1 MHIFWENSNWP
12 GAHIEPAI
20 NCLSW
25 IDSPDDNKPDQGLL
39 AAGSESG
46 SVGITH
52 TYLLPEEEDDMKRYN
67 FNLRGHHS
75 PISMVAWNR
84 NYSKLASCDNNGI
97 IYVWVPNEERYS
109 VEIINQRGVRVQEL
123 CWAPD
128 GNAITII
135 YDDLVLVGGANGQ
148 RIWSNSFPETVRS
161 GAWAYNSRELIL
173 GVGNKIQVFSNQGA
187 VIFPER
193 TISQNSIIKKI
204 ASSSLREF
212 DKKWTIAICDESEKI
227 YLINS
232 YDDLFPHKWKC
243 DEAILDMKWDGSGIH
258 LGVMCTNNKFFI
270 LDYMGRVLYSRK
282 IIIPQPP
289 PVLGLSKYDSEKEK
303 KRTMLK
309 TFTWAHNDNVIILAA
324 GGSLAVG
331 HVWKTIPKLS
341 TLVTYEIWKSLGKSS
356 KNVNQL
362 VLPTSV
368 KTTIC
373 SLDHHIIKCRIPTPE
388 ELCAAICEP
397 KNYMNYCSI
406 IFDSKKRHF
415 YLAIEHLGGNFAILK
430 GKQVNRLIPK
440 FVISIPPHLSK
451 HFQNNSLKK
460 SANDPF
466 TFYDKQMGNIFDFVN
481 EANNNTKS
489 NLNNGSSAQVED
501 LAAFRRDSN
510 QRYSVWRR
518 SKRQLRALMLKHFQ
532 NFSRDENNTL
542 KKSHYPHE
550 LKNAESVLKKKK
562 KSKHIILNISANII
576 CTKFQISASQHS
588 YVSNYLPTF
597 LGYVNFKTSVLHLQP
612 RQMTVHLSDLTTLTS
627 NCKEKGVNFAECSQ
641 NIVNMDDPITEHPIN
656 ETEPAFELM
665 SDEISMYLEIYK
677 EFYNLRKV
685 VIDYVESLE
694 KNLINS
700 KKVET
705 LFYNKPC
712 SIDSTSYIVDQSIN
726 LQQYPM
732 NNSTT
737 STESWH
743 NVVDSFEYIDD
754 DDNVNDNIPL
764 IGERSINNLDITL
777 TDNSLLSSKQIEEVQ
792 IIKEKLAKLYEFL
805 NDSTEHIEYEKILSS
820 NKNILY
826 NSQITNEYRKDILN
840 ISKKVDF
847 IREFIYSTQF
857 ENRDIEHDFENG
869 LSGLTKILNN
879 FPITIN
885 DIESSTKASL
895 TSTIIPKKVP
905 LKKSKLKLSNI
916 KTIFKQKSYP
926 DIGSRLL
933 DAQQLIDE
941 LPNHR
946 TASNRIV
953 PTTSAIEPLPHL
965 LVMTNKAPFW
975 NEQSQVYQLDFG
987 GRVTQESAKNFQIE
1001 YKDKQVMQFGR
1012 IEGGAYTLDF
1022 CSPFSAVQAFAIAL
1036 ASITQ
1041 RLK

>member
-25 IDSPDDNKPDQGLL
+25 IDSPNDNKPDQGLL

-52 TYLLPEEEDDMKRYN
+52 TYFLPEEDDMKRYN

-161 GAWAYNSRELIL
+161 GAWSYNSRELIL

-193 TISQNSIIKKI
+193 TISQNAIIKKI
-204 ASSSLREF
+204 VASSLRDC
-212 DKKWTIAICDESEKI
+212 DKKWTIAICDELEKL
-227 YLINS
+227 YFINS
-232 YDDLFPHKWKC
+232 YDDLFPRKWKC
-243 DEAILDMKWDGSGIH
+243 DEAIIDIKWNGAGTN

-270 LDYMGRVLYSRK
+270 LDHMGRVLYSRK
-282 IIIPQPP
+282 IVIPQPP
-289 PVLGLSKYDSEKEK
+289 PVLGLSKYDSEKDK
-303 KRTMLK
+303 HRNTLK
-309 TFTWAHNDNVIILAA
+309 TFTWAHKDNVIILAA

-331 HVWKTIPKLS
+331 HVWKTVPKLS
-341 TLVTYEIWKSLGKSS
+341 TLVTYDIWKFLGKSS

-368 KTTIC
+368 KATIC
-373 SLDHHIIKCRIPTPE
+373 ALDHHIIKCRIPTPE

-430 GKQVNRLIPK
+430 GKQINRLIPK

-451 HFQNNSLKK
+451 HFQNKSLQK
-460 SANDPF
+460 SINDSVAV
-466 TFYDKQMGNIFDFVN
+466 YGKQKGNILDIVN
-481 EANNNTKS
+481 GGNNNVK
-489 NLNNGSSAQVED
+489 NILNNGSSAQVED
-501 LAAFRRDSN
+501 LAALRRDSN
-510 QRYSVWRR
+510 QRYSIWRR
-518 SKRQLRALMLKHFQ
+518 SKRQLRALVTKHFQ
-532 NFSRDENNTL
+532 YNSRDGNNGL

-550 LKNAESVLKKKK
+550 LKNSENLSKK

-597 LGYVNFKTSVLHLQP
+597 LGYINFKTSVLHLQP
-612 RQMTVHLSDLTTLTS
+612 RQMTVHLSDLTMLKF
-627 NCKEKGVNFAECSQ
+627 NCKEKGI
-641 NIVNMDDPITEHPIN
+641 NIVECDSNVIKKDNSTLEVPAN
-656 ETEPAFELM
+656 EIEAMSDLM
-665 SDEISMYLEIYK
+665 FDEISTYIEICMEFCNLKRTITEYKKTLE
-677 EFYNLRKV
+677 N
-685 VIDYVESLE
+685 S
-694 KNLINS
+694 INNF
-700 KKVET
+700 KKD
-705 LFYNKPC
+705 LPLPSNKPC
-712 SIDSTSYIVDQSIN
+712 GANYTSYSVNENRDMKQC
-726 LQQYPM
+726 LFDKKVTP
-732 NNSTT
+732 TD
-737 STESWH
+737 SWRS
-743 NVVDSFEYIDD
+743 VVDSLDYIDD
-754 DDNVNDNIPL
+754 DINDSAPL
-764 IGERSINNLDITL
+764 FGEKNLKTL
-777 TDNSLLSSKQIEEVQ
+777 NMDSTDNSLSSFKEIEEVAAK
-792 IIKEKLAKLYEFL
+792 IEKLFKLSEFV
-805 NDSTEHIEYEKILSS
+805 NDATEHIESESIMSLNENTVNCS
-820 NKNILY
+820 NYI
-826 NSQITNEYRKDILN
+826 NECRKDIYN
-840 ISKKVDF
+840 IAGKIDF
-847 IREFIYSTQF
+847 VREFIYSTQF
-857 ENRDIEHDFENG
+857 ENEEIAHDFENR
-869 LSGLTKILNN
+869 LSNLTKILDN
-879 FPITIN
+879 FPIPIV
-885 DIESSTKASL
+885 DLESSVKISSN
-895 TSTIIPKKVP
+895 STVSPKEIPIKKN
-905 LKKSKLKLSNI
+905 KLKLSNI
-916 KTIFKQKSYP
+916 KTIFKQKSCP
-926 DIGSRLL
+926 DIGSRLSE
-933 DAQQLIDE
+933 AQPLIDE
-941 LPNHR
+941 LPSHR

-953 PTTSAIEPLPHL
+953 PITSAIEPLPHL
-965 LVMTNKAPFW
+965 IIMTNKAPFW

>member
-1 MHIFWENSNWP
+1 MRIFWENSNWP

-25 IDSPDDNKPDQGLL
+25 IDSPDDSKPDQGLL

-52 TYLLPEEEDDMKRYN
+52 TYFLPEEEDDMKRYN

-148 RIWSNSFPETVRS
+148 RIWSNSFSETVRS
-161 GAWAYNSRELIL
+161 GAWLYNSRELIL
-173 GVGNKIQVFSNQGA
+173 GVGNKIQVFSSQGA

-193 TISQNSIIKKI
+193 TISQNAIIKKI
-204 ASSSLREF
+204 ASSSLRDF
-212 DKKWTIAICDESEKI
+212 DKKYTIAICDESEKI

-232 YDDLFPHKWKC
+232 YDDLFPRKWKC
-243 DEAILDMKWDGSGIH
+243 DEAIIDIKWDGAGTN

-282 IIIPQPP
+282 IVIPQPP
-289 PVLGLSKYDSEKEK
+289 PVLGLSKHDNDKDK
-303 KRTMLK
+303 KQNTLK

-356 KNVNQL
+356 KNVSQL
-362 VLPTSV
+362 VLPTNV

-373 SLDHHIIKCRIPTPE
+373 ALDHHIVKCRIPTPE

-430 GKQVNRLIPK
+430 GKQINRLIPK

-451 HFQNNSLKK
+451 HFQNNSLRKSTNDNATLHDKK
-460 SANDPF
+460 
-466 TFYDKQMGNIFDFVN
+466 MENIFDFIN
-481 EANNNTKS
+481 EANNNIRN
-489 NLNNGSSAQVED
+489 NLNNESSVQVED
-501 LAAFRRDSN
+501 LTAFGRDCN
-510 QRYSVWRR
+510 QRYSVWKR
-518 SKRQLRALMLKHFQ
+518 SKRQLRTLMLKHFQ
-532 NFSRDENNTL
+532 NFPRNENNTL
-542 KKSHYPHE
+542 KKSLHKRE
-550 LKNAESVLKKKK
+550 MKNGEIKSKN

-576 CTKFQISASQHS
+576 CTKFQIYASQHS
-588 YVSNYLPTF
+588 YVSNYLPEF

-612 RQMTVHLSDLTTLTS
+612 RQMTVHLSDLTMLNS
-627 NCKEKGVNFAECSQ
+627 NSKENDVNFVEPNST
-641 NIVNMDDPITEHPIN
+641 VRSKDDPIVEQLTN
-656 ETEPAFELM
+656 ETGATRELLSNEM
-665 SDEISMYLEIYK
+665 SIYFEIYK
-677 EFYNLRKV
+677 EFYNLKKT
-685 VIDYVESLE
+685 IIKYIESLE
-694 KNLINS
+694 KSLSNFKTIQSLS
-700 KKVET
+700 SS
-705 LFYNKPC
+705 KPC
-712 SIDSTSYIVDQSIN
+712 SSNSISYAVN
-726 LQQYPM
+726 EKLTLE
-732 NNSTT
+732 NSLLDENITF
-737 STESWH
+737 TETWH

-754 DDNVNDNIPL
+754 DNNSDNIPL
-764 IGERSINNLDITL
+764 IGEENLDTLNTTL
-777 TDNSLLSSKQIEEVQ
+777 TNNSLLSSKQIEEIQ
-792 IIKEKLAKLYEFL
+792 ITKEKLAKLNNFL
-805 NDSTEHIEYEKILSS
+805 NNSMEHIEYEQILSLDE
-820 NKNILY
+820 NVLY
-826 NSQITNEYRKDILN
+826 NSHFINECRKDILN

-857 ENRDIEHDFENG
+857 EDRDIEISFENR
-869 LSGLTKILNN
+869 LSSLIKILNN
-879 FPITIN
+879 FPIPITN
-885 DIESSTKASL
+885 IESSAKVSL
-895 TSTIIPKKVP
+895 TPTIMPKKVP
-905 LKKSKLKLSNI
+905 LKKNKLKLSDI
-916 KTIFKQKSYP
+916 KTIFKQKNSH
-926 DIGSRLL
+926 DIGSGLP
-933 DAQQLIDE
+933 DIQPLIEE

-953 PTTSAIEPLPHL
+953 PTTTAIESLPHL